1 KSKLKK
7 GRPPSLSIA
16 YFLTLLIFWQRSG
29 VKDFKTFYHGPMRV
43 LLEGFFPKLP
53 HYTAIMKHLPK
64 IWFILE
70 DALCWRP
77 T

>member
-1 KSKLKK
+1 LKK

-53 HYTAIMKHLPK
+53 HYTAIMKRLPK
-64 IWFILE
+64 I
-70 DALCWRP
+70 
-77 T
+77 